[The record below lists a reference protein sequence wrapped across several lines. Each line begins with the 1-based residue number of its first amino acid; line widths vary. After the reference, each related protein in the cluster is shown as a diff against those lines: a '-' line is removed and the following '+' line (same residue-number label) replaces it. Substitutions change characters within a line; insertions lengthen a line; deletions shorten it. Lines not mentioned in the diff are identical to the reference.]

1 MPMGWFRTFTLAAGI
16 AGIAG
21 GHAAAQEGVASDWQ
35 LGFQD
40 AASPVMHEIIW
51 FHDSLMLPIITVI
64 SVFVMALLL
73 YIMFRFNAK
82 ANPNPSKT
90 SHNTLLE
97 VIWTAV
103 PILILVVIAIPS
115 FKLLYLQ
122 DEAVDADMTIK
133 AIGNQWYWTYEYPDH
148 GNFVFDANMI
158 EEADLKEGQ
167 PRLLATDNEVVVPVN
182 KTIRVLTT
190 ATDVI
195 HNWAIPAFGVKM
207 DAVPGRTNETW
218 FLAEREG
225 VYYGQ
230 CSELCGVRHGFMP
243 ITVRVLSEA
252 DFAAW
257 VKEAQERFA
266 AVETEP
272 RHLAAVRDQGK

>member
-1 MPMGWFRTFTLAAGI
+1 MGWFRTLTLAAG
-16 AGIAG
+16 ATGLAG
-21 GHAAAQEGVASDWQ
+21 GSAAAQDGIAKDWQ
-35 LGFQD
+35 LGLQEP
-40 AASPVMHEIIW
+40 ASPVMHEVIW
-51 FHDSLMLPIITVI
+51 FHDILLMPIITVI
-64 SVFVMALLL
+64 TLFVLALLL
-73 YIMFRFNAK
+73 YIMFRFRES
-82 ANPNPSKT
+82 ANPTPSKT
-90 SHNTLLE
+90 THNTLLE

-115 FKLLYLQ
+115 FKLLYMQ
-122 DEAVDADMTIK
+122 DKAVDADMTIK

-158 EEADLKEGQ
+158 PEADLKDGQ

-182 KTIRVLTT
+182 KTIRMLLT

-195 HNWAIPAFGVKM
+195 HNWAIPAFSVKL

-243 ITVRVLSEA
+243 ITVRVVSEA
-252 DFAAW
+252 AFATW
-257 VKEAQERFA
+257 VAQAQERFA
-266 AVETEP
+266 AVETAP
-272 RHLAAVRDQGK
+272 RHLAAIRDQGK